1 MSQAKV
7 LNEKELRK
15 VLLYVSAHK
24 HASRNKAMLLMTHL
38 SGMRVGEVA
47 AVTISDVLNT
57 DGSIKDEIY
66 LAADQTK
73 GSKGRTVLLP
83 KRLQDE
89 IHHFLSV
96 RFRLKELAAINY
108 TDTSRALFNTQKEP
122 IRGFSANTLS
132 QYFHY
137 LYKKSGIDG
146 ASSHSGRR
154 GFITSLANRGV
165 NVRVLMALAGHSN
178 LSTTQRYI
186 ELNPAMMRTAV
197 EMMA

>member
-7 LNEKELRK
+7 LSERELRK
-15 VLLYVSAHK
+15 VLLYVASHK
-24 HASRNKAMLLMTHL
+24 HGSRNKAMLLCTHL
-38 SGMRVGEVA
+38 AGMRVGEVA
-47 AVTISDVLNT
+47 ALNIGDVLNT
-57 DGSIKDEIY
+57 DGSIKDEVY

-73 GSKGRTVLLP
+73 GSKGRTVLFP
-83 KRLQDE
+83 KKLQEE

-96 RFRLKELAAINY
+96 RFRLKDLAAIYY

-122 IRGFSANTLS
+122 IRGFSPNTLS
-132 QYFHY
+132 QYFHH
-137 LYKKSGIDG
+137 LYREAGIDG

-154 GFITSLANRGV
+154 GFITSLANKGV

-186 ELNPAMMRTAV
+186 ELNPSMMRTAV
-197 EMMA
+197 EMIA

>member
-7 LNEKELRK
+7 LSERELRK
-15 VLLYVSAHK
+15 VLLYVANHK

-47 AVTISDVLNT
+47 AVSIGDVLNS

-73 GSKGRTVLLP
+73 GNKGRTVLLP
-83 KRLQDE
+83 KKLQEE

-108 TDTSRALFNTQKEP
+108 TNTSRALFNTQKEP
-122 IRGFSANTLS
+122 IRGFSAA
-132 QYFHY
+132 Y
-137 LYKKSGIDG
+137 SGP
-146 ASSHSGRR
+146 
-154 GFITSLANRGV
+154 T
-165 NVRVLMALAGHSN
+165 
-178 LSTTQRYI
+178 
-186 ELNPAMMRTAV
+186 
-197 EMMA
+197 